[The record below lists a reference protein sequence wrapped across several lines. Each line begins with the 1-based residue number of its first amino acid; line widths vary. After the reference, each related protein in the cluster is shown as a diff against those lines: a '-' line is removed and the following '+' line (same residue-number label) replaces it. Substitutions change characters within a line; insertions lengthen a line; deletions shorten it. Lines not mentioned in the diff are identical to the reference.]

1 MPQTS
6 KKKNSLPFFGGL
18 ALFALACFVRYFRSQ
33 ITHYNTTLF
42 AMNYDYGFISRGFLG
57 TFWKAL
63 DSILPYDLM
72 TYTAVYNFTGLCT
85 VIYFLCLFWFY
96 RSAMKH
102 SADSDKRNMQHLIVF
117 LSVFAFPMFVGKAMF
132 GRLDVYLFIF
142 MLIGMVL
149 ILEET
154 CEWLIIPMGIICM
167 CIHQGFVFTNANT
180 LLVMLF
186 YKILLGKPEK
196 RKKYIAIFSLFFV
209 TISIL
214 FLYFEFFSHVNGEAI
229 VEEVKA
235 NAKLLSQTG
244 TMYNPSIINHEILG
258 KDVFLDEIKYHN
270 YNMQDF
276 PVFIVLFAPYIYYG
290 FKFFFHLVK
299 DKTSTAVTRLVYFA
313 FLMGGATMIP
323 QFLLKVDYGRYMFH
337 LIFYYVSLLIAAMA
351 MGDKKIGTD
360 LDSLKAELKKISPLT
375 FIWFMYPLLLTP
387 FKDVTISTQIHNL
400 AEIIFSEDVSFFLIP
415 GLSEAMSDILP

>member
-1 MPQTS
+1 MPNTTS
-6 KKKNSLPFFGGL
+6 KKNHLPFFGGL

-42 AMNYDYGFISRGFLG
+42 AMNYDYGFISRGLLG
-57 TFWKAL
+57 TFWKWL
-63 DSILPYDLM
+63 DGIVPFDLM

-96 RSAMKH
+96 HAAMKY
-102 SADSDKRNMQHLIVF
+102 SAEENKRNMQHLIVF

-149 ILEET
+149 IIEEK
-154 CEWLIIPMGIICM
+154 CEWLIIPMGIICT

-186 YKILLGKPEK
+186 YKIVLGKPEK
-196 RKKYIAIFSLFFV
+196 RKKYITIFALFFL
-209 TISIL
+209 TISAL
-214 FLYFEFFSHVNGEAI
+214 FLYFEFFSHVNGELI

-235 NAKLLSQTG
+235 TAKLLSQTG

-299 DKTSTAVTRLVYFA
+299 DKTNSPATRVVYFA
-313 FLMGGATMIP
+313 FLMGGATMVP
-323 QFLLKVDYGRYMFH
+323 QFLLKVDYGRYMFS

-360 LDSLKAELKKISPLT
+360 LETLKAELKKISPMT
-375 FIWFMYPLLLTP
+375 FVWFLYPLLLTP

-415 GLSEAMSDILP
+415 GLSEAMTDVLP

>member
-1 MPQTS
+1 MPNTNTR
-6 KKKNSLPFFGGL
+6 KNHMPFFGGL
-18 ALFALACFVRYFRSQ
+18 ALFALACFVRYFRSTM
-33 ITHYNTTLF
+33 THYNTTLF
-42 AMNYDYGFISRGFLG
+42 AMNYDYGFISRGLLG
-57 TFWKAL
+57 TFWKWL
-63 DSILPYDLM
+63 DGILPFDLM
-72 TYTAVYNFTGLCT
+72 NYTAVYNFTGLCT

-96 RSAMKH
+96 KTALKYC
-102 SADSDKRNMQHLIVF
+102 AEENKRNMQHLIVF
-117 LSVFAFPMFVGKAMF
+117 LSIFAFPMFMGKAMF
-132 GRLDVYLFIF
+132 GRLDLYLFIF

-149 ILEET
+149 IIEEK
-154 CEWLIIPMGIICM
+154 CEWLIIPMGIICT

-186 YKILLGKPEK
+186 YKIILGKPEK
-196 RKKYIAIFSLFFV
+196 RKKYIAIFALFF
-209 TISIL
+209 ISISVL
-214 FLYFEFFSHVNGEAI
+214 FIYFEFFSHVNGEAI

-235 NAKLLSQTG
+235 NAKMLSQTG

-276 PVFIVLFAPYIYYG
+276 PVFIVLFSPYIYYG

-299 DKTSTAVTRLVYFA
+299 DKNNTPASRLVYFA

-323 QFLLKVDYGRYMFH
+323 QFLLKVDYGRYMFS

-351 MGDKKIGTD
+351 MGDKTVGTD
-360 LDSLKAELKKISPLT
+360 LDSLKAELKKITPMT
-375 FIWFMYPLLLTP
+375 FIWFLYPLLLTP

-415 GLSEAMSDILP
+415 GLSEAMTDVLP